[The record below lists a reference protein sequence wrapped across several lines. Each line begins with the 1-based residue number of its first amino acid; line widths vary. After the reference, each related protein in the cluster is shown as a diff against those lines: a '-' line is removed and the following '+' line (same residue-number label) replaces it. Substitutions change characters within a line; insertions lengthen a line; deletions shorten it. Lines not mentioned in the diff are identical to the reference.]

1 MGLFDFFRR
10 ITKNKTEESETG
22 QEKIAFSEIE
32 NWIEGKRNEVKVR
45 EEKILVFVQDKT
57 NVLIDELKGKITIAE
72 GVDIESKKSESKINS
87 LVEEGR
93 KKYIEFVESFID
105 DLKNLEKK
113 GLERFI
119 ADIDKVFLNFNKS
132 SHMSY
137 ERATIL
143 IGKEMADIKE
153 SIKIF
158 SKDLVKIFNENK
170 DIVDLSKIIS
180 LTRLKLSQINEAEK
194 TLGRVNEEIIFLDR
208 KITEKKEENKK
219 ILEEIEKIKKS
230 EDYLK
235 DLGKQENIRLLEE
248 ELEKD
253 ILNFKQLIDFKAL
266 ANFFHIFEKQM
277 NIVKSYREDFQ
288 TNFNKDN
295 GEGILNLLSE
305 SKLNNEVISEKIK
318 QINNKK
324 QEIIKKKQEI
334 KKDETEELYFKIT
347 NIVLE
352 IGNLMNQKT
361 REERRYT
368 KLKASKEDITK
379 EIKEEFKK
387 KNVELVN

>member
-1 MGLFDFFRR
+1 MGLVDFFRK
-10 ITKNKTEESETG
+10 ITKKKAEESEIG
-22 QEKIAFSEIE
+22 QEKIAFSEVE
-32 NWIEGKRNEVKVR
+32 NWIKGKRNEIKVR
-45 EEKILVFVQDKT
+45 ESKILVLVQDKI
-57 NVLIDELKGKITIAE
+57 NVLINELKEKINIAK
-72 GVDIESKKSESKINS
+72 GVDIESKKAESKINS

-93 KKYIEFVESFID
+93 KKYIEFVESFIE
-105 DLKNLEKK
+105 DLKSLEKK
-113 GLERFI
+113 GFEKFI
-119 ADIDKVFLNFNKS
+119 AEIDKVFLNFNKS

-153 SIKIF
+153 SIKVF
-158 SKDLVKIFNENK
+158 SRDLVKLFNENK
-170 DIVDLSKIIS
+170 DIADLSKIIP
-180 LTRLKLSQINEAEK
+180 LAKLKLNQISETEE
-194 TLGRVNEEIIFLDR
+194 TLGRVNDEIIFLDR

-235 DLGKQENIRLLEE
+235 DLGKQEKIKLLEE

-253 ILNFKQLIDFKAL
+253 ILGLRQLIDFKAL

-277 NIVKSYREDFQ
+277 NIVKVHREDFQ
-288 TNFNKDN
+288 ASFKKDN
-295 GEGILNLLSE
+295 GKSILDLLNE

-324 QEIIKKKQEI
+324 EEIIKNKQEI
-334 KKDETEELYFKIT
+334 KKDETEELYSKIT
-347 NIVLE
+347 NMVIE

-361 REERRYT
+361 REEKRYT
-368 KLKASKEDITK
+368 KLKASKEDIIK
-379 EIKEEFKK
+379 ELKEEFKK
-387 KNVELVN
+387 MNVELVN